1 MRFPV
6 RPARSSGNLVIG
18 AAVVALTGGGLAA
31 ATHPAVA
38 AATFAAVAGTVTC
51 ATTGTTACESY
62 TNTSSGIGIYGTS
75 KNGTAVRAASTS
87 NYGLKS
93 TSASAD
99 AIYGQVTSSSATAS
113 AGVYGTSPSGY
124 GVYGQS
130 TDDNGIGVYGLS
142 NSYIGVLAGTKS
154 GTGTGVYAASVSGSG
169 VAAYTSKGN
178 ALYADGINSGTGV
191 YATSGTGIGVDSQTA
206 GGVAFNGRNAN
217 GNGADIEGTYIG
229 IIGRAPASGGYP
241 LVLTDPNGN
250 DLFQVDGGGNVRYSG
265 SIQPYVR
272 TKGGATIT
280 AFTPEISSPTMED
293 TGTATLARGTASVRL
308 DPAFAATIDTAT
320 PYRVF
325 ITPNGD
331 THGVYVATKTMQ
343 GFVVRENQGGRSTAS
358 FDYRIVAAALGQ
370 SNKRMTAVE
379 PSATIARVA
388 PLHLT
393 PKPREAYV
401 RAMPVVK

>member
-1 MRFPV
+1 
-6 RPARSSGNLVIG
+6 
-18 AAVVALTGGGLAA
+18 
-31 ATHPAVA
+31 
-38 AATFAAVAGTVTC
+38 
-51 ATTGTTACESY
+51 
-62 TNTSSGIGIYGTS
+62 
-75 KNGTAVRAASTS
+75 
-87 NYGLKS
+87 
-93 TSASAD
+93 
-99 AIYGQVTSSSATAS
+99 
-113 AGVYGTSPSGY
+113 
-124 GVYGQS
+124 VYGQS
-130 TDDNGIGVYGLS
+130 TDDNGVGVYGLS

-169 VAAYTSKGN
+169 VAAYTSEGN
-178 ALYADGINSGTGV
+178 ALYADGITSGTGV
-191 YATSGTGIGVDSQTA
+191 YATSGTGIGVDSETA

-229 IIGRAPASGGYP
+229 IIGRAPASGGFP

-265 SIQPYVR
+265 TSQPYVR

-280 AFTPEISSPTMED
+280 AYTPEISSPTMED
-293 TGTATLARGTASVRL
+293 TGTA
-308 DPAFAATIDTAT
+308 
-320 PYRVF
+320 F

-331 THGVYVATKTMQ
+331 THGVYVATKTIR

-379 PSATIARVA
+379 PSATFARVA